1 MTAKLVFAKNTDK
14 KLVKKLAK
22 NMKSTLIS
30 LADK

>member
-1 MTAKLVFAKNTDK
+1 MAAKLVYVKKSDK
-14 KLVKKLAK
+14 KLVKKLTK

>member
-1 MTAKLVFAKNTDK
+1 MAAKLVFAKKTDK
-14 KLVKKLAK
+14 KLVKRLTQ

>member
-1 MTAKLVFAKNTDK
+1 MAAKLVYVTTSDK
-14 KLVKKLAK
+14 KLVKKLAR